1 MEALRHMVSAASQ
14 ETYLFHTSVAENIRL
29 GSPDSTETEIEEA
42 AGKANADEF
51 IKKLPQGYDTVTG
64 ERGFRLSGGQKQRVA
79 IARTLL
85 RDAPIVILDE
95 SVSNLDAENELYMQH
110 ILAEQLKDKTVVMIA
125 HRLSTIL
132 SADRDHRS

>member
-1 MEALRHMVSAASQ
+1 VK
-14 ETYLFHTSVAENIRL
+14 
-29 GSPDSTETEIEEA
+29 EA
-42 AGKANADEF
+42 ARKANADGF
-51 IKKLPQGYDTVTG
+51 IQNLPQGYDTVTG
-64 ERGFRLSGGQKQRVA
+64 ERGFRLSGGQRQRIA

-95 SVSNLDAENELYMQH
+95 SVSNLDAENELYMQQ

-132 SADRDHRS
+132 SADRIIVLDNGSIADIGTHEELYENSAIYRNLIKNQMSA